1 MESYVNTSFDPTR
14 YVLECALAD
23 LQGSLEAYEQDDI
36 HVHDWRA
43 HKASIEEI
51 KEFLEGM
58 ETQ

>member
-1 MESYVNTSFDPTR
+1 MNTSFDPTR

-23 LQGSLEAYEQDDI
+23 LEGSLEAYEQNDI
-36 HVHDWRA
+36 HAHDWRA
-43 HKASIEEI
+43 HKVSIEEI